1 MEGVDPMTLLLA
13 LQREMANIKQKG
25 EEEIRAMRQKNE
37 DDLRLL
43 WQ

>member
-1 MEGVDPMTLLLA
+1 MTLLLA